1 MEFRSKVAFPEDG
14 GCQYGR
20 KSIMNDLTG
29 AWQRAA
35 TKTMP
40 RASSVE
46 KFSKSLTHQATEEKL
61 ESRTDGTRT
70 CLLNHQKIDS
80 GVLSSIL
87 ANGRLGVLISD
98 RLVAH
103 YGSLA
108 MVIAAPVSDLCSFGG
123 LTKTQVLT
131 IKAVH
136 TAALRLIT
144 SELNTNNILS
154 NDKALKNYLI
164 AHYSRDRVESFRVL
178 FLNSCNRLIADELMS
193 SGTVNYVLPYPREI
207 IRRAIELNAT
217 ALILVHNHP
226 SGDPTPSFDDIDGT
240 IRIRDIAAILQIKI
254 YDHIIISCGKMISF
268 SELGILHKNVK

>member
-1 MEFRSKVAFPEDG
+1 
-14 GCQYGR
+14 
-20 KSIMNDLTG
+20 MNDSTD
-29 AWQRAA
+29 AWQKAP

-40 RASSVE
+40 RTSSVE
-46 KFSKSLTHQATEEKL
+46 KCSKTSANQVLEENL
-61 ESRTDGTRT
+61 DSRIDGTRT
-70 CLLNHQKIDS
+70 CLLNHQKVDS

-98 RLVAH
+98 RLIEH

-123 LTKTQVLT
+123 ITKTQVLT

-144 SELNTNNILS
+144 SELNTKNILS

-178 FLNSCNRLIADELMS
+178 FLNSCNSLIADELMS
-193 SGTVNYVLPYPREI
+193 SGTVNHVFPYPREI
-207 IRRAIELNAT
+207 LRRAIEINAT

-226 SGDPTPSFDDIDGT
+226 SGDPTPSFDDIDST
-240 IRIRDIAAILQIKI
+240 IRIRDIADILQIKV
-254 YDHIIISCGKMISF
+254 YDHIIISCGKMTSL
-268 SELGILHKNVK
+268 SKLGVLHINVK